1 MFPPGSV
8 PSDNETGGTLQA
20 FDLTTLHADD
30 EGKSSLAALLQDGAK
45 LLADNSVEAI
55 DLLEF
60 FETELRLVRAKIRV
74 EGEGECL
81 LWASDQFA
89 TTLEMVTARFEH
101 RKETGSTFT
110 GLSTGFPDLDDRLN
124 GLHGGRF
131 YALAG
136 GPGVGKTT
144 TALAIARSAA
154 KTAPV
159 VYLTYENPPANLVL
173 KCLCA
178 VGDVSTLDT
187 ERGFISPDKLLP
199 ATEQWAEAGSRLAFL
214 NGTSG
219 LTISRLESYAREA
232 MERHESEQ
240 CLVIVDYLQLAAKSS
255 RQLEG
260 DSRQRVET
268 MSGQLLEMAK
278 ALNSP
283 VIGICSQ
290 KRKQGS
296 SAGYSNHNE
305 LDSLKE
311 SGDLEY
317 SSDVV
322 LILANQADGNGKLFL
337 GDTRPLSLHIV
348 KNRHGDTGQI
358 NLTFFPMTGRVIQ
371 SSQLDHCHKPEPF

>member
-1 MFPPGSV
+1 MKDTQETRLDQSV
-8 PSDNETGGTLQA
+8 
-20 FDLTTLHADD
+20 
-30 EGKSSLAALLQDGAK
+30 
-45 LLADNSVEAI
+45 
-55 DLLEF
+55 
-60 FETELRLVRAKIRV
+60 
-74 EGEGECL
+74 
-81 LWASDQFA
+81 
-89 TTLEMVTARFEH
+89 
-101 RKETGSTFT
+101 
-110 GLSTGFPDLDDRLN
+110 
-124 GLHGGRF
+124 
-131 YALAG
+131 
-136 GPGVGKTT
+136 
-144 TALAIARSAA
+144 
-154 KTAPV
+154 
-159 VYLTYENPPANLVL
+159 TYHIHV
-173 KCLCA
+173 
-178 VGDVSTLDT
+178 DMT
-187 ERGFISPDKLLP
+187 
-199 ATEQWAEAGSRLAFL
+199 
-214 NGTSG
+214 
-219 LTISRLESYAREA
+219 
-232 MERHESEQ
+232 
-240 CLVIVDYLQLAAKSS
+240 LVIVDYLQLAAKSS

-322 LILANQADGNGKLFL
+322 LILANQADGDGKLFL